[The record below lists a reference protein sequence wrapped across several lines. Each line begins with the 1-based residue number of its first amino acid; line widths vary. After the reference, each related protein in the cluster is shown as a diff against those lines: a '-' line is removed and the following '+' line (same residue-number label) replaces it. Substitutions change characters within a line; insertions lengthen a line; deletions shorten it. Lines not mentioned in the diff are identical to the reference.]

1 MPSDTSLTEAG
12 VAVAPAAVGG
22 AGSASSNAI
31 AKLLPLDEG
40 FYALTIVGNAGWAG
54 VAPGFA
60 VPAVHISAAPNRG
73 GAIEITDVFGRPAAW
88 LGGRHST
95 VLVKSPAG
103 GGHALVTAYPARDA
117 EHPPL
122 KLEIRRL
129 DAIGFAAA
137 AMAERP
143 DENIAVVRQPPF
155 ATLFLADSI
164 ATPEG
169 PEEVRVE
176 VVVHLRGRG
185 DIRFVDALWAGHLG
199 PGLWIESFTILPR
212 HRLAAAAIEY
222 KGLTATGVE
231 TAWLGSGTPCG
242 TRGANTPLIGFAVRQ
257 KATPG
262 EALFDCEYTGCFQ
275 SGAVVGPCRNGAPC
289 LSAAA
294 NDPLEG
300 MQLRIIARRKPPKAA
315 VSEPKPSK
323 KAH

>member
-12 VAVAPAAVGG
+12 AAVAPAPVGG
-22 AGSASSNAI
+22 VGPASSNAI

-54 VAPGFA
+54 GAPGFA
-60 VPAVHISAAPNRG
+60 VPAVHVSAAPNRCD
-73 GAIEITDVFGRPAAW
+73 ALEIADVFGRPAAW
-88 LGGRHST
+88 LGARHST
-95 VLVKSPAG
+95 VLVKSQPG
-103 GGHALVTAYPARDA
+103 GGLALVTAYPARDA

-129 DAIGFAAA
+129 DATGFAAA
-137 AMAERP
+137 AVADRP
-143 DENIAVVRQPPF
+143 DKHTAVVRQPPF
-155 ATLFLADSI
+155 ATLFLSDPI

-169 PEEVRVE
+169 PEEVRIE

-185 DIRFVDALWAGHLG
+185 DIRFVDAPWAGRLG
-199 PGLWIESFTILPR
+199 PGLWIESFTIQPR

-222 KGLTATGVE
+222 KGLTAAGVE
-231 TAWLGSGTPCG
+231 TAWLGSGTACG
-242 TRGANTPLIGFAVRQ
+242 TRGVNTPLIGFAVRQ

-275 SGAVVGPCRNGAPC
+275 SGAVIGPCRNGAPC

-300 MQLRIIARRKPPKAA
+300 MQLRIIARRRRPKAA
-315 VSEPKPSK
+315 VREPKPSEE
-323 KAH
+323 AH